1 MRDHLSQ
8 QLRVGG
14 AAESANVVVKIDTCS
29 AGAILPAADNTLQA
43 SSAVKLRNGAIQR
56 SMAWVI
62 CHKAVWAERRASES
76 APVVYRRSFRMSR

>member
-1 MRDHLSQ
+1 MKMDSA
-8 QLRVGG
+8 V
-14 AAESANVVVKIDTCS
+14 AAGV
-29 AGAILPAADNTLQA
+29 LPAAANTAQA

-62 CHKAVWAERRASES
+62 CHNAVCAERRANEW